1 MAKLKLTL
9 ACWDY
14 DRTRP
19 LIDGRVQA
27 EGIDLEIK
35 VLRPREAFS
44 RMREHKEFGVSELSL
59 SSYATLKGRGACPF
73 VAVPV
78 ALSKIFRHSCIYVR
92 TDAGIRIPQDLR
104 GRRVGTTS
112 LSSTGTVFMNGMLQH
127 EYGVA
132 SEDIHWFIGGL
143 DAPTPRPLISLNSS
157 KTMKVDFLSEGQTLE
172 QKVENGEL
180 DALFAISI
188 PSIFQKGSPCITRLF
203 PNYKEVEQDYY
214 RRTRIFP
221 IMHTV
226 VIRDDVYREY
236 PWVARSIFRAFC
248 EARDLAVNG
257 LYDTDALRLTLP
269 WLISHVEE
277 TRRVFG
283 KDFWSYGLES
293 NRPALEAIGQYVYEQ
308 GLSPRTVKPDELFA
322 PETTSEEN
330 LETEM

>member
-1 MAKLKLTL
+1 MSKLNLTL

-35 VLRPREAFS
+35 VLRPREIFP
-44 RMREHKEFGVSELSL
+44 RMIEHKEFGVSELSL
-59 SSYATLKGRGACPF
+59 SSYVTLKGRGICPF

-92 TDAGIRIPQDLR
+92 TDAGIWTPQDLR
-104 GRRVGTTS
+104 GKRVGTTN
-112 LSSTGTVFMNGMLQH
+112 LASTGTVFMNGMLQH
-127 EYGVA
+127 DYAVA
-132 SEDIHWFIGGL
+132 PEDMHWFIGGL
-143 DAPTPRPLISLNSS
+143 DAPSPRPLIPLNLP
-157 KTMKVDFLSEGQTLE
+157 KMEKIDFLSEGQTLE
-172 QKVENGEL
+172 DMLENGEL
-180 DALFAISI
+180 EALFAIQI
-188 PSIFQKGSPCITRLF
+188 PSIFQKGSPRITRLF

-226 VIRDDVYREY
+226 VIRDDVYREH

-257 LYDTDALRLTLP
+257 LHDTDALRLTLP

-277 TRRVFG
+277 TWQVLG

-293 NRPALEAIGQYVYEQ
+293 NRPALEAIGRYVYEQ
-308 GLSPRTVKPDELFA
+308 GLSPRMVKPDELFA
-322 PETTSEEN
+322 PNVE
-330 LETEM
+330 

>member
-1 MAKLKLTL
+1 MSKLKLTL

-19 LIDGRVQA
+19 LIDGRVQF
-27 EGIDLEIK
+27 EDIDLEIK
-35 VLRPREAFS
+35 ILRPREIFP
-44 RMREHKEFGVSELSL
+44 RMLEHKEFDVSELSL
-59 SSYATLKGRGACPF
+59 SSYVTLKGRDTCPF

-92 TDAGIRIPQDLR
+92 ADAGIMAPQDLR
-104 GRRVGTTS
+104 GKRVGTTN
-112 LSSTGTVFMNGMLQH
+112 LASTGTVFMNGMLHH
-127 EYGVA
+127 EYGVVPK
-132 SEDIHWFIGGL
+132 EIHWFIGGL
-143 DAPTPRPLISLNSS
+143 DVPAPRPLLPLNLS
-157 KTMKVDFLSEGQTLE
+157 KVMAVDFLSGSQTLE
-172 QKVENGEL
+172 HMLENGEL
-180 DALFAISI
+180 DALFAIQI
-188 PSIFQKGSPCITRLF
+188 PSIFRKGSPRIARLF
-203 PNYKEVEQDYY
+203 RNHKAVEQDYY

-226 VIRDDVYREY
+226 VIRDDVYREH
-236 PWVARSIFRAFC
+236 PWVARSMFKAFC

-277 TRRVFG
+277 TWQFLG

-308 GLSPRTVKPDELFA
+308 GFSPRAVKPEELFA
-322 PETTSEEN
+322 PNVE
-330 LETEM
+330 